1 MRTAARLYRIEEVLE
16 TVRITR
22 RALRVYEEVGLVA
35 AADREEAGPVYT
47 EDALESLRRIQRLR
61 RELGVNL
68 AGVQIIM
75 EMRSRIEELQQSLDE
90 VVGFVRTELRA
101 ELERYLRREAK
112 ALVPVPLAR
121 PPADPDDG

>member
-1 MRTAARLYRIEEVLE
+1 MRPAARLYRIEEVLE

-35 AADREEAGPVYT
+35 AADRQEAGPVYT
-47 EDALESLRRIQRLR
+47 EDALEALQRIQRLR

-75 EMRSRIEELQQSLDE
+75 EMRGRIEELQQSLDE

-101 ELERYLRREAK
+101 ELERYLRREAR

-121 PPADPDDG
+121 PRDPDKG

>member
-16 TVRITR
+16 TVRISR

-35 AADREEAGPVYT
+35 AADRQEAGPVYT
-47 EDALESLRRIQRLR
+47 EDALEALQRIQRLR
-61 RELGVNL
+61 QELGVNL

-75 EMRSRIEELQQSLDE
+75 EMRARIEELQQSLDE
-90 VVGFVRTELRA
+90 VVGFVRTELRS

-112 ALVPVPLAR
+112 ALVPVSLAR
-121 PPADPDDG
+121 PRDPEDE